1 VTKAKESFSFV
12 FSSRISIIG
21 ILGQNCDYFG
31 IDLID
36 KMHSA
41 QRAKLRRMALE
52 ERMKSDL
59 VKVFGFLSF
68 KLLHNFPKKLN
79 CFLLISLKT

>member
-1 VTKAKESFSFV
+1 VV
-12 FSSRISIIG
+12 F
-21 ILGQNCDYFG
+21 LDKNCGYFG

-59 VKVFGFLSF
+59 VKVFGFF
-68 KLLHNFPKKLN
+68 EF
-79 CFLLISLKT
+79 